1 MGSKIRRY
9 NNRACFGH
17 RLTHIIGKLL
27 LIPTNSSAS
36 MSKEVREQ
44 IASVY
49 SEDNERKQDDENID
63 GKKYSEPDEN
73 GKYQLKKALM
83 YHANGLDDQRAAY
96 YLGEANWNVRNALK
110 KWREDDTW
118 EKMHRVMTTCS
129 LSQEEAMLKLAA
141 MNYNEAAVIKQWKKE
156 QQKDTKL
163 MARIK
168 KLGRNY
174 NNKEVNELGG
184 IEMNE
189 KSTPKGTNDKEQ
201 EETKGDGD
209 EMNEGQTAV
218 SSNVTGTMETS
229 IQPVE
234 VNALETANKDTAAF
248 SDAVIPKE
256 DVAAEQEVVS
266 VDEITLQ

>member
-1 MGSKIRRY
+1 
-9 NNRACFGH
+9 
-17 RLTHIIGKLL
+17 
-27 LIPTNSSAS
+27 
-36 MSKEVREQ
+36 
-44 IASVY
+44 
-49 SEDNERKQDDENID
+49 
-63 GKKYSEPDEN
+63 
-73 GKYQLKKALM
+73 
-83 YHANGLDDQRAAY
+83 
-96 YLGEANWNVRNALK
+96 
-110 KWREDDTW
+110 
-118 EKMHRVMTTCS
+118 
-129 LSQEEAMLKLAA
+129 MLKLAA
-141 MNYNEAAVIKQWKKE
+141 MNYNEAAVIKQGKKE

-174 NNKEVNELGG
+174 NTKEVNELGG
-184 IEMNE
+184 IEMND

-248 SDAVIPKE
+248 SDAAIPKE
-256 DVAAEQEVVS
+256 DVAAEREMVS